1 MRPTTTELLEQLD
14 HVLETQ
20 IMPRLPDEHTKAR
33 MSVAS
38 QIVRAVHN
46 RVRMEGE
53 LLATDNAEIA
63 ALLAELGGE
72 APPTPGEP
80 AYIGVETFAARNNDL
95 RSRLIEALR
104 GLDSLPADR
113 REAADRSVNQYLRRQ
128 LDRDL
133 ELTSLPIFGETTA
146 DLPLV

>member
-46 RVRMEGE
+46 RVRLEGR
-53 LLATDNAEIA
+53 LLATDNADVA
-63 ALLAELGGE
+63 ALLVQLGE
-72 APPTPGEP
+72 SEDPGPEVE
-80 AYIGVETFAARNNDL
+80 YVEVETLAARNNEL
-95 RSRLIEALR
+95 KARLVDAIHR
-104 GLDSLPADR
+104 LDSMPPEER
-113 REAADRSVNQYLRRQ
+113 QAADASVNQYLRRE
-128 LDRDL
+128 LDREL
-133 ELTSLPIFGETTA
+133 ELTALPVFGETTA